1 MRLLLDTHVLLWAA
15 AGDARLTAAARDLL
29 LDPAHDLCFS
39 AARIWEVA
47 IKRALDRP
55 DVRTDPGVLRAGLL
69 ANGCAEVPVAGRH
82 CLPLATM
89 PAHHADPFDRML
101 LAQAQVEGMVFV
113 TADRRLA
120 AYGGALRMIGPPSG
134 FRAAAYVRGKRNWRR
149 RRGKACS

>member
-15 AGDARLTAAARDLL
+15 AGDARLTAQARDLL

-39 AARIWEVA
+39 AASIWEVA

-55 DVRTDPGVLRAGLL
+55 DFRTDPGVLRGGLL
-69 ANGCAEVPVAGRH
+69 ANGYAEVPVDGRH

-89 PAHHADPFDRML
+89 PAHHGDPFDRL
-101 LAQAQVEGMVFV
+101 LIAQAQVEGMVFV

-120 AYGGALRMIGPPSG
+120 AYGGALRMI
-134 FRAAAYVRGKRNWRR
+134 
-149 RRGKACS
+149 